1 MPTPTDR
8 GYVFVTSERDGTT
21 TVRVAAD
28 IADGSPV
35 GVYAEHVGATGVSLA
50 PDVLLVEGDGSS
62 FSAEAVEVFG
72 ADDGVVHIAKAG
84 SASLSG

>member
-8 GYVFVTSERDGTT
+8 GYAFVTTDRDGTT
-21 TVRVAAD
+21 TVSVAAN

-35 GVYAEHVGATGVSLA
+35 GVYAEHVGATGVRVE
-50 PDVLLVEGDGSS
+50 PDIRLIERDGSR
-62 FSAEAVEVFG
+62 FIAEAVEVFG
-72 ADDGVVHIAKAG
+72 DDDGIVHIAKAG

>member
-8 GYVFVTSERDGTT
+8 GYVFVTTDRDGAT
-21 TVRVAAD
+21 TVSVAAD

-35 GVYAEHVGATGVSLA
+35 GVYAEHVGAIGVSLG
-50 PDVLLVEGDGSS
+50 PDVQLVERDGTR

-72 ADDGVVHIAKAG
+72 ADDGVVHVAKAG
-84 SASLSG
+84 STSLNG

>member
-8 GYVFVTSERDGTT
+8 GYAFVTQTPDGRT
-21 TVRVAAD
+21 TVSVAAD

-35 GVYAEHVGATGVSLA
+35 GVYAEHVGATAVSVA
-50 PDVLLVEGDGSS
+50 PEVQLIERDGSS

-72 ADDGVVHIAKAG
+72 DDAGVVHIAKTG
-84 SASLSG
+84 SASLTG